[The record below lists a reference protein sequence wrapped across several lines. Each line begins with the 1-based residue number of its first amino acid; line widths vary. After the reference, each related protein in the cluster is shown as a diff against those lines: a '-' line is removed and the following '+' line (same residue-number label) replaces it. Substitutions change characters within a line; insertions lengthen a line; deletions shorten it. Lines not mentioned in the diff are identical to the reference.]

1 MSNLNSKD
9 RRAIKSIVSHMEKH
23 PELMRVSSMSP
34 ITSRRIRVR
43 RLHKLYVENLNFTSK
58 QFTAALMVYNRKHGT
73 KF

>member
-23 PELMRVSSMSP
+23 PELMRISSMSP

-43 RLHKLYVENLNFTSK
+43 RLHKFYVEDLKFSTK
-58 QFTAALMVYNRKHGT
+58 QLTAALMVYNRKHGT

>member
-9 RRAIKSIVSHMEKH
+9 RRAIKSIVAHMEKH
-23 PELMRVSSMSP
+23 PELMHVSSMSP

-43 RLHKLYVENLNFTSK
+43 RLHKFYVEDLNFTSK
-58 QFTAALMVYNRKHGT
+58 QLTAALMVYNRKHGT

>member
-9 RRAIKSIVSHMEKH
+9 RQAIKSIVSHMEKH
-23 PELMRVSSMSP
+23 PELMHVSSMSP

-43 RLHKLYVENLNFTSK
+43 QLHKLYVENLNFTSK
-58 QFTAALMVYNRKHGT
+58 QLTAALMVYNRKHGT

>member
-9 RRAIKSIVSHMEKH
+9 RQAIKSIVSHMEKH
-23 PELMRVSSMSP
+23 PELMHVSSMSP

-58 QFTAALMVYNRKHGT
+58 QLTAALMVYNRKHGT

>member
-23 PELMRVSSMSP
+23 PELMRISSMSP
-34 ITSRRIRVR
+34 VTSRRIRVR
-43 RLHKLYVENLNFTSK
+43 RLHKFYVKDLKFSTK
-58 QFTAALMVYNRKHGT
+58 QLTAALMVYNRKHGT

>member
-9 RRAIKSIVSHMEKH
+9 RRVIKSIVSHMEKH
-23 PELMRVSSMSP
+23 PELMHVSSMSP

-43 RLHKLYVENLNFTSK
+43 RLHKFYVENLNFTSK
-58 QFTAALMVYNRKHGT
+58 QLTAALMVYNRKHGT

>member
-23 PELMRVSSMSP
+23 PELMRINSMSP
-34 ITSRRIRVR
+34 VTSRRIRVR
-43 RLHKLYVENLNFTSK
+43 RLHKFYVEDLKFSTK
-58 QFTAALMVYNRKHGT
+58 QLTAALMVYNRKHGT